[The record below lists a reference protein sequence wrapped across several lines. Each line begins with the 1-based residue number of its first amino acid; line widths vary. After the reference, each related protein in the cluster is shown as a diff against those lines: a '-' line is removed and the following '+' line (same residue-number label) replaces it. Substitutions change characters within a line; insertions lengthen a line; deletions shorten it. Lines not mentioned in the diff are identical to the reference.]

1 MNHGAA
7 RPAADQDLALMHEGH
22 SQPARPPNLRKNWR
36 VAAEWSLRKERT
48 EEKNTTYIGPNV
60 MFIGTGLKKLNRFHT
75 KYVTQYVTASCE
87 SFVAKAAAESVP

>member
-1 MNHGAA
+1 
-7 RPAADQDLALMHEGH
+7 
-22 SQPARPPNLRKNWR
+22 
-36 VAAEWSLRKERT
+36 
-48 EEKNTTYIGPNV
+48 